1 MGISGGPYIVRDSSL
16 VLELDA
22 ADKNSYPNSGTNWYD
37 VSGNGYNA
45 TMSGSLIYNGSF
57 PNSFQ
62 YITGSNN
69 YFLGNNSLTGS
80 IITGVTIM
88 SWIKMNDISTRGV
101 VLNKYISSAP
111 NGYSLEAGTLSTANT
126 LRFYAKGTGASA
138 TAYTGAANSI
148 TQNTIFLASATFDY
162 NTKITALFVNDT
174 QISGTEGS
182 TPATI
187 SSDWYTGAPVYSLG
201 SFRPNLAI
209 DGAMTQYNLM
219 LYNRA
224 LSLSEIQQ
232 NYNAQKSRFGL

>member
-111 NGYSLEAGTLSTANT
+111 NGYSLEADRLTIEFKKRHGYSYNHA
-126 LRFYAKGTGASA
+126 
-138 TAYTGAANSI
+138 
-148 TQNTIFLASATFDY
+148 QNKRNKIKVLTTIF
-162 NTKITALFVNDT
+162 VN
-174 QISGTEGS
+174 Q
-182 TPATI
+182 TI
-187 SSDWYTGAPVYSLG
+187 
-201 SFRPNLAI
+201 
-209 DGAMTQYNLM
+209 
-219 LYNRA
+219 
-224 LSLSEIQQ
+224 
-232 NYNAQKSRFGL
+232 